1 MKNKMH
7 NHNRTN
13 CYIGTFP
20 NTPEGVRKYRQ
31 QWGLI
36 KKGALILASQYP
48 KKIMGDDMRIEPYKM
63 FRQGTRRHASNS
75 TLAKGAKTF
84 DAYFRIR
91 KTYSLGFKWAI

>member
-7 NHNRTN
+7 KHNRTN
-13 CYIGTFP
+13 NYIGTFP
-20 NTPEGVRKYRQ
+20 NPPAGVQLYRY

-36 KKGALILASQYP
+36 KKGALILASQYAY
-48 KKIMGDDMRIEPYKM
+48 KGILGDKRALEPYKM
-63 FRQGTRRHASNS
+63 FRQGTRRKWSAS

-91 KTYSLGFKWAI
+91 QIYSSGE